1 MIRSR
6 IAGVTASMCIPSE
19 SMPDAR
25 MRSNQR
31 SESGG
36 SHCAWIGRSTDAFT
50 AKALSQSTAAP
61 RSVAFGVPVV
71 ITMCLTP
78 SSSTAA
84 RATSASCSGDLCATV
99 RPAASDWPIAQN
111 WQVLARLW

>member
-1 MIRSR
+1 
-6 IAGVTASMCIPSE
+6 
-19 SMPDAR
+19 MPDAF

-31 SESGG
+31 SSSGG
-36 SHCAWIGRSTDAFT
+36 SHCAWIGRSTAAFT
-50 AKALSQSTAAP
+50 AKALSHRMEAP

-84 RATSASCSGDLCATV
+84 RATSASCSGVFRATV
-99 RPAASDWPIAQN
+99 RPAARDWPMEQN
-111 WQVLARLW
+111 WQVLVRLA